1 MRVRLGPSRP
11 QGDKEPREGQPSA
24 GDGQRG
30 PAIAFEER
38 RESHGDDRD
47 EQAGISGAAGADG
60 ADDREI
66 ESEGARRAAQ
76 AEIEKA
82 EPEAEAKHDDGRA
95 AEETSGAGLREGEG
109 RTAGRNQ
116 D

>member
-60 ADDREI
+60 AEDGEI
-66 ESEGARRAAQ
+66 ESEGGRRADQPA
-76 AEIEKA
+76 IDKA
-82 EPEAEAKHDDGRA
+82 GAVARAKH
-95 AEETSGAGLREGEG
+95 AENGEA
-109 RTAGRNQ
+109 AGRE
-116 D
+116 